1 MPAGIRDRA
10 MRFLLKL
17 TFWLTIVVLL
27 LPSDRSQQ
35 SAPPSQIGTGDA
47 VSATTAVVS
56 DMRQLCARQ
65 PDACAVGSHA
75 LVQFGYKAQAGAKM
89 LYEFISDQLGH
100 EPAREP
106 VGALTAGARKPAQ
119 NTLTP
124 ADLALPW
131 RGPQPRKDADARRPA

>member
-1 MPAGIRDRA
+1 

-17 TFWLTIVVLL
+17 AFWLTIVILL

-35 SAPPSQIGTGDA
+35 GAPAPQVGTSEA
-47 VSATTAVVS
+47 VSASGAVVA
-56 DMRQLCARQ
+56 DMRQFCVRQ
-65 PDACAVGSHA
+65 PDACAVGSQA

-89 LYEFISDQLGH
+89 LYEFINDKLGH

-106 VGALTAGARKPAQ
+106 VGSLAAGARKPSQ

-131 RGPQPRKDADARRPA
+131 RGPQPRRDADARRPV